1 MKQVKIINGVYGY
14 KPKDAKFIEPV
25 HAGTLCV
32 VTDEEALRLTNLGIG
47 LCIGDVCEEQDATP
61 VATPSGGNTDG
72 AASSGTPNG
81 NDGAEGH
88 ENGGDTLDIADGHF
102 TAESLSVMTIPNLA
116 KLAAD
121 LGADVSKCKKK
132 ADYVDVLA
140 AVEVQDDETEE
151 EPPVTGAA
159 EPVV

>member
-14 KPKDAKFIEPV
+14 KPQGAKFIEPA

-47 LCIGDVCEEQDATP
+47 LCIGDVCEEQGT
-61 VATPSGGNTDG
+61 
-72 AASSGTPNG
+72 TPNG
-81 NDGAEGH
+81 NDGAHGQ